1 MDHSSTARLESSEQG
16 ATSLMPTSVQL
27 KQVEAKPWRKACA
40 CLLVKEHDLWR
51 GNNNNNDDNHK
62 NNSNNN
68 TVNNVAGGAA
78 AAAAA
83 ACCGGSTRSL
93 SSTYSWLPHVCDRA
107 VVFGS
112 ACLATQRRSFDFCGM
127 WVLTRSQQVT
137 WFLKQTLGYLGKTF
151 RCASTVKSALRSCR
165 KLQAAVSK

>member
-1 MDHSSTARLESSEQG
+1 MDWNPHLARDFYKDHLPHMFGRSANHHGSSKLCLFFPR
-16 ATSLMPTSVQL
+16 AT
-27 KQVEAKPWRKACA
+27 
-40 CLLVKEHDLWR
+40 
-51 GNNNNNDDNHK
+51 
-62 NNSNNN
+62 
-68 TVNNVAGGAA
+68 GG
-78 AAAAA
+78 AAAA

-151 RCASTVKSALRSCR
+151 RCASTVKSALQSCR